1 MGILE
6 SVTGIVLLL
15 FLHTVETDALAPLEV
30 FACRQSNMAPIPF
43 VAVSGID
50 NVEAQEP
57 EFLTIAYPG
66 DCGDGFS
73 IQPPNEESA
82 WISRIKNSG
91 IMESR
96 IPPFAG
102 SPSDDC
108 LQFQEGHFLNSEIFH

>member
-6 SVTGIVLLL
+6 SVTCVVFLL
-15 FLHTVETDALAPLEV
+15 FLHTIETDALAPLEV
-30 FACRQSNMAPIPF
+30 FPCRNRNMSPIPF
-43 VAVSGID
+43 VPVSGID
-50 NVEAQEP
+50 NVEPQEP
-57 EFLTIAYPG
+57 KFLAIAYPG

-73 IQPPNEESA
+73 IQPPNEESTR
-82 WISRIKNSG
+82 ISLMKNSG

-102 SPSDDC
+102 SPSDDR